1 MEARGQKDNFPEG
14 IHILDLADEKA
25 SFCSKLLADMGARVT
40 KVERP
45 GGDASRKIGPFSGD
59 FPHPER
65 SLFFFHNNTNK
76 MGITLNLEHWEGRKI
91 FCRLVEKADVVVESF
106 SPGALE
112 ELGLHDQNAE
122 KDLEEL
128 RSLLSSW
135 RDTKKAMWST
145 IVKVVTTAVL
155 LFMAGAV
162 GFYVKNNIAG
172 Q

>member
-1 MEARGQKDNFPEG
+1 MGNVNMTPEEFEAM
-14 IHILDLADEKA
+14 LDRAAK
-25 SFCSKLLADMGARVT
+25 KGAR
-40 KVERP
+40 
-45 GGDASRKIGPFSGD
+45 A
-59 FPHPER
+59 
-65 SLFFFHNNTNK
+65 
-76 MGITLNLEHWEGRKI
+76 
-91 FCRLVEKADVVVESF
+91 
-106 SPGALE
+106 ALE

-155 LFMAGAV
+155 FFIAGAV
-162 GFYVKNNIAG
+162 AFYVRNNIS